1 MMLDQGTIAFNL
13 INLSMRSTVPST
25 YAVQVFMSPRFHV
38 HYIRHI
44 WKEFATYYP
53 KRKKYINKKKVLQYG
68 ETFLFQFASVTR
80 YEWMEHKAFEGL
92 KLKLHNLEDYFRLV
106 HYFGGW
112 NMQSWCQWILPI
124 FRITREVVQ
133 YTRWDKLEWQ
143 SLQIFRLDGREDITD
158 QIGLQSS
165 VWQTGITGNR
175 KINYIF
181 SFPCKLRGLAS
192 LEKQSKLPICLQLI
206 LEATIFSLP
215 IISFILHP
223 QLIRFCP

>member
-1 MMLDQGTIAFNL
+1 MLLIKDIKFENKWEVGDDAGSRNHCFQPNKSEHEKHSSIYLRGTGVYEPMIPCSLYQTHLKGICNILYKQKESTPIWRNFL
-13 INLSMRSTVPST
+13 IPVCLSDLL
-25 YAVQVFMSPRFHV
+25 
-38 HYIRHI
+38 
-44 WKEFATYYP
+44 
-53 KRKKYINKKKVLQYG
+53 RK
-68 ETFLFQFASVTR
+68 
-80 YEWMEHKAFEGL
+80 WMEHKAFEGL

-165 VWQTGITGNR
+165 VWQTGITGNC

-181 SFPCKLRGLAS
+181 SFQCKLQGLAS
-192 LEKQSKLPICLQLI
+192 LEKQSKLPNMSPTYSWSNHFLL
-206 LEATIFSLP
+206 A
-215 IISFILHP
+215 
-223 QLIRFCP
+223 